1 MILPSPRLHQ
11 NWAKDDLEL
20 AKKFTALPLPSSST
34 RFFKASIDTA
44 QIHYNVARQ
53 RRQTIN
59 VGECDH
65 RFKAKPVP
73 KTTYDVV
80 EGIKKTT
87 PVLTQ
92 PSPPILSLFGRA
104 EARKLFDHH
113 QHEVRNAD
121 NAMKEMKE
129 LQRKEMEEEEIRRQR
144 RIYADDG
151 GFCFKARSISI
162 EYV

>member
-1 MILPSPRLHQ
+1 
-11 NWAKDDLEL
+11 
-20 AKKFTALPLPSSST
+20 
-34 RFFKASIDTA
+34 
-44 QIHYNVARQ
+44 VARQ